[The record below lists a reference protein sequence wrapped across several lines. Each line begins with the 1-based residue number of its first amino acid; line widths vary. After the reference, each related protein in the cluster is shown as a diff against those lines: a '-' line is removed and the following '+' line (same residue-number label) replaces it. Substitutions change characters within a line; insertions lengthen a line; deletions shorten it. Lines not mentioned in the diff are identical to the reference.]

1 MTVRVGVIL
10 DRKGGEVVTISP
22 DASIAA
28 ATERLRQHNIGALV
42 VSPDG
47 RAVGGILSERD
58 IVRRMADEGAGCLQ
72 RSVSEVMTTEVTT
85 CGRDRT
91 ADELMALMT
100 HSRIRHVPVVEGGD
114 LIGIISIGDV
124 VKSRMDELETKAQ
137 ALEEYVTG
145 SGYGPNRSS

>member
-10 DRKGGEVVTISP
+10 DRKGDEVFTISP
-22 DASIAA
+22 DASIAE
-28 ATERLRQHNIGALV
+28 ATGTLKQHNIGALV
-42 VSPDG
+42 VSADG
-47 RAVGGILSERD
+47 RTVRGILSERD
-58 IVRRMADEGAGCLQ
+58 IVRRLAAAGADCLHET
-72 RSVSEVMTTEVTT
+72 VGEVMTTQVTT

-100 HSRIRHVPVVEGGD
+100 NSRIRHVPVVED
-114 LIGIISIGDV
+114 DELAGIISIGDV

-145 SGYGPNRSS
+145 SGYGPNRD